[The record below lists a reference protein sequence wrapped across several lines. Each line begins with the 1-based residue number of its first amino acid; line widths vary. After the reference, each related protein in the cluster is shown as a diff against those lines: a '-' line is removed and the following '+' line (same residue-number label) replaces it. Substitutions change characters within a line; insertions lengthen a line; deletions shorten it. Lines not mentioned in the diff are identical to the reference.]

1 MKFKSIFLT
10 LSTTSLAI
18 LIFLSMSVS
27 VKAQRTKADLITA
40 SPQESMHKKDA
51 DYWLDK
57 AGLCATYGNNQA
69 AIEYFQKVLSLDP
82 QRSEAYF
89 GEGVSYG
96 QLENYYKAIDLID
109 KAIALEPN
117 KGMYY
122 YGRGRVWLLAGEKEK
137 ALEDFRKAAALD
149 DEDAQ
154 SYLDRFAQNR
164 K

>member
-1 MKFKSIFLT
+1 MKFKSVFLT
-10 LSTTSLAI
+10 LSTTLLAI

-27 VKAQRTKADLITA
+27 VPAQRTRADLITA
-40 SPQESMHKKDA
+40 APQESGRKKDA

-69 AIEYFQKVLSLDP
+69 AIEYFQKVLALDP

-89 GEGVSYG
+89 GQGVSYG
-96 QLENYYKAIDLID
+96 QLENYFKAIDLID
-109 KAIALEPN
+109 KAIALEPD

-122 YGRGRVWLLAGEKEK
+122 YGRGRVRLLAGEKEK
-137 ALEDFRKAAALD
+137 ALDDFRKAAALD

-154 SYLDRFAQNR
+154 RYLDRLAKNG